1 MLVARNA
8 VKTFPYIIIPVMK
21 ATDGKLLPWLT
32 GCLTESG
39 LPARNAET
47 YK

>member
-8 VKTFPYIIIPVMK
+8 VKTFSYIIIPVMK
-21 ATDGKLLPWLT
+21 ATDGKLLPMLT
-32 GCLTESG
+32 SCLTESG

>member
-1 MLVARNA
+1 MLVAKNA
-8 VKTFPYIIIPVMK
+8 VKTIPYIIVPVMK
-21 ATDGKLLPWLT
+21 GTDGKLLPLLT

>member
-1 MLVARNA
+1 MPVARNA
-8 VKTFPYIIIPVMK
+8 VKTFPYIIE
-21 ATDGKLLPWLT
+21 ATDGKLLPLLT